1 MPVASA
7 PRILTP
13 TGLSSLVFA
22 IARDPAQWSHLVE
35 YRQEERYWVRLDAP
49 APFRDS
55 VDLWLL
61 TWLPGQ
67 QTQPHDHGSSAAAFR
82 VVAGSITEFRWS
94 ADGAVSSAAL
104 HAGQSREVP
113 VGEVHDV
120 VNLGTESAV
129 SIHAYSPRLTHMK
142 YYRVEESG
150 LRAFRIVESD
160 NPDSD
165 WVR

>member
-1 MPVASA
+1 MHVVSA
-7 PRILTP
+7 PRILTT
-13 TGLSSLVFA
+13 TGLSSLVLT

-35 YRQEERYWVRLDAP
+35 YRHEERYWVRLDAP

-82 VVAGSITEFRWS
+82 VVRGSVTEVRWTP
-94 ADGAVSSAAL
+94 DGASTSAVL
-104 HAGQSREVP
+104 HAGQSQEVP

-120 VNLGTESAV
+120 VNLGTEPAV
-129 SIHAYSPRLTHMK
+129 SIHAYSPKLTHMR
-142 YYRVEESG
+142 YFSVEDSG
-150 LRAFRIVESD
+150 LRAVRTVESD
-160 NPDSD
+160 NPDSE